1 MGKSRDRATR
11 SGSDPVNIGTSRLS
25 VDSGNIKVTA
35 QDGTTFKKIFAEEV
49 QVGSGNDRVIF
60 KRGSDGK
67 AEFQSTSDG
76 GSSTTNLSV
85 GGSSTVTNPSDLPI
99 TGNNAGDTV
108 LVTSTNN
115 LMIYNGSGWYKIAT
129 ITNANPTISSAGD
142 ATYAFATDGTPVTI
156 EIVASDPEGIAL
168 QYKYQVTTGSLGSTA
183 TVTNSATS
191 GGTYS
196 ALAANTLSNNRFF
209 RVTPSTNNAHAG
221 TFAITFS
228 VTDGINTANSS
239 ASSFTLAFEVSG
251 SWKFDGTGDYVLF
264 PASSDFN
271 FGTGDFTIEAWVW
284 PDSSASDKRGSW
296 IEWSPDDSSNV
307 LRLFQGSA
315 STSASDSDYD
325 LEALYMVGGT
335 DQFEISAQEAL
346 SPDHWNH
353 ISLQRVGNTI
363 NLLVNGSVK
372 GSASYSGTVDAS
384 SWDGYLGTDVYATDR
399 AVTGYMSNVRVVK
412 GSSVYTLTT
421 ASGGS
426 TIFDGVDDH
435 LTVAPSSNFALGTGD
450 FTIEMWVYF
459 TDSSLDSNGG
469 SNRRIFCLDDVGNA
483 VDNIQFAV
491 DNGYRVNGSV
501 FFYSN
506 TMIGY
511 LDTDIR
517 SGWHHL
523 AAVRS
528 SGTFKIF
535 LDGNEKYSAVNT
547 QDYSPNSGSPT
558 PVIGYRGDG
567 GDYNGYISNLRIV
580 KGTAV
585 YTSSFIPSS
594 IPLTAISGTQLLTC
608 QNSTGSIT
616 DASSNNFSIAA
627 GGNVAAHTS
636 KPFTDYFTVPEAP
649 LTAITN
655 TKLLAF
661 TEKNG
666 TDITTGSTRFD
677 GTNDNLQ
684 ISSTN
689 IINSLANFTVEA
701 WAFFD
706 VESPSD
712 EQNIVEFNTGT
723 RIIFGRRKTTSGLNA
738 MYVYS
743 SATSDLFTNNAAHDI
758 IYNRWVHLAWV
769 KEGQNFR
776 MYIDGKNVAGN
787 NNNSATN
794 MAATPSASL
803 ITIGMNSD
811 GNERMDGYISNLR
824 ISSTARYSA
833 DFARPIAA
841 FTSDSNTILL
851 TCQNSTGTIT
861 DASSNGYSISANN
874 GASANAY
881 GVPILPTDASSSV
894 HVLTPYGDTKWDYVT
909 PFLAGEGGSVY
920 FDGSGDYLS
929 ILNSYDVGTSDWTIE
944 FWIYLDRISAFNG
957 VCQFGK
963 NTAALAIMT
972 YTDGKI
978 KLVEN
983 DQAVVFESNSSL
995 SPNQWYHIAFT
1006 NIDSSNTQKLYIN
1019 GIPESNTGSKSTA
1032 FDFGEKTS
1040 IIGGRWYSSAFQKPF
1055 KGYISNFR
1063 LVAGSL
1069 PYTINSAPT
1078 GGSTVFDAGHSLK
1091 VPSTGTSNDLV
1102 IGTNDFTL
1110 EFWVNLD
1117 AIPSP
1122 CVVYDTRENHAA
1134 GLMVNFN
1141 TSGNLRVY
1149 ANSGYRI
1156 TCDTISTG
1164 SWHHYAIVRS
1174 SGTTKVYL
1182 DGVEDNE
1189 TYSDT
1194 NNYTGNT
1201 AFIGKHIT
1209 NSAVFDGYISNL
1221 RLVVG
1226 TAVYTSNF
1234 TPQNAPLTAI
1244 TNTKLLTCQNS
1255 SGSITDASSINHSID
1270 VTNAIASTQK
1280 PFVEYF
1286 TVPTSGLTAVSN
1298 TKLLT
1303 CNDSNVINDESTSN
1317 YLITVN
1323 DDAIAT
1329 KFTPF

>member
-67 AEFQSTSDG
+67 AQFQSTTDG
-76 GSSTTNLSV
+76 GSSTSNLQV
-85 GGSSTVTNPSDLPI
+85 GGSGTVTNPSDLPI
-99 TGNNAGDTV
+99 TGNTAGDTV

-129 ITNANPTISSAGD
+129 ITNASPTISSAGNS
-142 ATYAFATDGTPVTI
+142 TYAFATDGTPVTI

-209 RVTPSTNNAHAG
+209 RVTPSTNTAHAG
-221 TFAITFS
+221 VFAITFS

-239 ASSFTLAFEVSG
+239 ASSFTLAFDVSG
-251 SWKFDGTGDYVLF
+251 SFEFDGTGDYIITNTSNDLVIG
-264 PASSDFN
+264 SN
-271 FGTGDFTIEAWVW
+271 DFTAECWIHPKSFSSVQGIIDRRRVGDASNYDWTTYLNT
-284 PDSSASDKRGSW
+284 DSTLNFYAS
-296 IEWSPDDSSNV
+296 
-307 LRLFQGSA
+307 
-315 STSASDSDYD
+315 
-325 LEALYMVGGT
+325 GGT
-335 DQFEISAQEAL
+335 RITSSTL
-346 SPDHWNH
+346 STNRWYHTAV
-353 ISLQRVGNTI
+353 I
-363 NLLVNGSVK
+363 K
-372 GSASYSGTVDAS
+372 KSGTTTLYVDGAEQGTWGDS
-384 SWDGYLGTDVYATDR
+384 ATYPSNQMTFGAYGPSLTSLFYYGYLSNFKMVVGSDVYTPI
-399 AVTGYMSNVRVVK
+399 SP
-412 GSSVYTLTT
+412 
-421 ASGGS
+421 SGGS

-435 LTVAPSSNFALGTGD
+435 LTVASSSNFALGTGD

-469 SNRRIFCLDDVGNA
+469 SNQRIFSLNESVGNQ
-483 VDNIQFAV
+483 VDNLQICI
-491 DNGYRVNGSV
+491 DDGSYRTNGDL
-501 FFYSN
+501 FLYSN
-506 TMIGY
+506 SDQGN
-511 LDTDIR
+511 LGVDLR
-517 SGWHHL
+517 SAWHHI
-523 AAVRS
+523 AIVRS
-528 SGTFKIF
+528 SGTLKFY
-535 LDGNEKYSAVNT
+535 LDGNEKFSAVNT
-547 QDYSPNSGSPT
+547 NSYSPNSGSPK
-558 PVIGYRGDG
+558 PVIGQRGDDR
-567 GDYNGYISNLRIV
+567 GDYNGRVSNLRIV
-580 KGTAV
+580 VGTAV
-585 YTSSFIPSS
+585 YTSSFIPSRT
-594 IPLTAISGTQLLTC
+594 PLTAISGTQLLTC

-616 DASSNNFSIAA
+616 DASSNNHTITAS
-627 GGNVAAHTS
+627 GNVAAHTS
-636 KPFTDYFTVPEAP
+636 KPFVNYFNVPDST
-649 LTAITN
+649 LTATTN
-655 TKLLAF
+655 TKLLTF
-661 TEKNG
+661 TEKDG
-666 TDITTGSTRFD
+666 TDITAGSTRFD

-684 ISSTN
+684 VSSTN

-712 EQNIVEFNTGT
+712 EQNLVEFNTGT

-743 SATSDLFTNNAAHDI
+743 AATSDLFTNNAAHDI

-833 DFARPIAA
+833 DFARPTAA

-874 GASANAY
+874 GAAANAY
-881 GVPILPTDASSSV
+881 SVPRLPTDASSSV
-894 HVLTPYGDTKWDYVT
+894 NILTPYADTKWDYVT
-909 PFLAGEGGSVY
+909 PFSAGAGGSIY
-920 FDGSGDYLS
+920 LDGSGDYLS
-929 ILNSYDVGTSDWTIE
+929 ILNSYDVGTADWTIE
-944 FWIYLDRISAFNG
+944 FWIYLDRISDFNG
-957 VCQFGK
+957 ICQFGK

-978 KLVEN
+978 KLLEN
-983 DQAVVFESNSSL
+983 DQSVVLSSNTSL

-1032 FDFGEKTS
+1032 YNFGEKTS
-1040 IIGGRWYSSAFQKPF
+1040 FIGGRWFSGAFQRPF

-1063 LVAGSL
+1063 LVAGSF
-1069 PYTINSAPT
+1069 PYTLTSPS
-1078 GGSTVFDAGHSLK
+1078 GGSTVFSAGHSLK
-1091 VPSTGTSNDLV
+1091 VPSSGTSNDLV

-1156 TCDTISTG
+1156 TCDAITTG

-1182 DGVEDNE
+1182 DGVADNE
-1189 TYSDT
+1189 TYSDS

-1209 NSAVFDGYISNL
+1209 NAAVYDGYISNL

-1234 TPQNAPLTAI
+1234 TVPNVQLTAI

-1255 SGSITDASSINHSID
+1255 TGSITDASSINHSIN
-1270 VTNAIASTQK
+1270 VTSATASTQK
-1280 PFVEYF
+1280 PFVDYF
-1286 TVPTSGLTAVSN
+1286 TTPTSKLTAVSN

-1303 CNDSNVINDESTSN
+1303 CNDSNTINDESTSN
-1317 YLITVN
+1317 YMIGVN
-1323 DDAIAT
+1323 GDAVAT

>member
-67 AEFQSTSDG
+67 AQFQSTSDG
-76 GSSTTNLSV
+76 GGSTTNLSV

-99 TGNNAGDTV
+99 TGNSAGDTV

-129 ITNANPTISSAGD
+129 ITNANPTISSAGA
-142 ATYAFATDGTPVTI
+142 ATYGFATDGTPVTI

-209 RVTPSTNNAHAG
+209 RVTPSTNTAHAG
-221 TFAITFS
+221 AFAITFS

-239 ASSFTLAFEVSG
+239 ASSFTLAFDVSG
-251 SWKFDGTGDYVLF
+251 SFEFDGTGDYILTNTSNDLVIG
-264 PASSDFN
+264 SN
-271 FGTGDFTIEAWVW
+271 DFTAECWIHPQSLSSVQGIIDRRRVGDASNYDWTTYLNT
-284 PDSSASDKRGSW
+284 DSTLNFYASGGTRITSSALNEHRWYHTAVIK
-296 IEWSPDDSSNV
+296 
-307 LRLFQGSA
+307 
-315 STSASDSDYD
+315 
-325 LEALYMVGGT
+325 
-335 DQFEISAQEAL
+335 
-346 SPDHWNH
+346 
-353 ISLQRVGNTI
+353 
-363 NLLVNGSVK
+363 K
-372 GSASYSGTVDAS
+372 SGTTTLYVDGAEQGTWGDS
-384 SWDGYLGTDVYATDR
+384 ATYPSNQMTFGAYGPSLGSLFYEGYLSNFKMVVGSDVYTPI
-399 AVTGYMSNVRVVK
+399 SP
-412 GSSVYTLTT
+412 
-421 ASGGS
+421 SGGS
-426 TIFDGVDDH
+426 TIFDGVDDS
-435 LTVAPSSNFALGTGD
+435 LTVASSSNFALGTGD

-459 TDSSLDSNGG
+459 TDSSLDSSGG
-469 SNRRIFCLDDVGNA
+469 SSNQRIFSLHASAGNQVDKLQICIDDGSYRT
-483 VDNIQFAV
+483 
-491 DNGYRVNGSV
+491 NGDL
-501 FFYSN
+501 FLYSN
-506 TMIGY
+506 SDQGN
-511 LDTDIR
+511 LGVDIR
-517 SGWHHL
+517 SAWHHI
-523 AAVRS
+523 AVVRS
-528 SGTFKIF
+528 SGTLKFY
-535 LDGNEKYSAVNT
+535 LDGNEKFSAINT

-558 PVIGYRGDG
+558 PIIGQRGDDR
-567 GDYNGYISNLRIV
+567 GDYNGRISNLRIV
-580 KGTAV
+580 VGSAV
-585 YTSSFIPSS
+585 YTSSFTPSRT
-594 IPLTAISGTQLLTC
+594 PLTAISGTQLLTC
-608 QNSTGSIT
+608 QNSTGAIT
-616 DASSNNFSIAA
+616 DASSNNHTITA

-636 KPFTDYFTVPEAP
+636 KPFVNYFNVPDST
-649 LTAITN
+649 LTATTN

-666 TDITTGSTRFD
+666 TGITDGSTRFD

-684 ISSTN
+684 VSSTN

-706 VESPSD
+706 VDSPSD
-712 EQNIVEFNTGT
+712 EQNLVEFNTGT

-738 MYVYS
+738 IYIYS

-769 KEGQNFR
+769 KEGQNLR

-833 DFARPIAA
+833 DFARPTAA

-874 GASANAY
+874 GAAANAY
-881 GVPILPTDASSSV
+881 GVPKLPADISTVAN
-894 HVLTPYGDTKWDYVT
+894 VLTPYGDTKWDYVT
-909 PFLAGEGGSVY
+909 PFSAGAGGSIY

-944 FWIYLDRISAFNG
+944 FWIYLDRISDFNG

-978 KLVEN
+978 KLLEN
-983 DQAVVFESNSSL
+983 DQSVVLSSNTSL

-1032 FDFGEKTS
+1032 YNFGEKTS
-1040 IIGGRWYSSAFQKPF
+1040 IIGGRWFSGAFQRPF

-1063 LVAGSL
+1063 LVAGSF
-1069 PYTINSAPT
+1069 PYTITSAPA
-1078 GGSTVFDAGHSLK
+1078 GGSTFFDGSGDHIL

-1102 IGTNDFTL
+1102 LGTNDFTI
-1110 EFWVNLD
+1110 EFWVKW
-1117 AIPSP
+1117 PSNFQG
-1122 CVVYDTRENHAA
+1122 VVVDFRSGHALSPMLNISS
-1134 GLMVNFN
+1134 G
-1141 TSGNLRVY
+1141 GNLRLY
-1149 ANSGYRI
+1149 ANDGYRI
-1156 TCDTISTG
+1156 TCDAITTG
-1164 SWHHYAIVRS
+1164 GWHHYALVRS
-1174 SGTTKVYL
+1174 SGSTKIYL
-1182 DGVEDNE
+1182 DGVADNE
-1189 TYSDT
+1189 TYSDS
-1194 NNYTGNT
+1194 NNYTGNKVY
-1201 AFIGKHIT
+1201 IGKHQS
-1209 NSAVFDGYISNL
+1209 NNANDMDGYISNL
-1221 RLVVG
+1221 RIVIG

-1234 TPQNAPLTAI
+1234 TVPNAPLTAI

-1255 SGSITDASSINHSID
+1255 AGIITDASSINHSID
-1270 VTNAIASTQK
+1270 VTNAIASTEK

-1286 TVPTSGLTAVSN
+1286 TVPTSKLTAVSN

-1317 YLITVN
+1317 YSITVN
-1323 DDAIAT
+1323 GDAVAT
-1329 KFTPF
+1329 KLTPF

>member
-1 MGKSRDRATR
+1 MGKSRDRANR

-67 AEFQSTSDG
+67 AQFQSTSDG
-76 GSSTTNLSV
+76 GGSTTNLSV

-99 TGNNAGDTV
+99 TGNSAGDTV

-129 ITNANPTISSAGD
+129 ITNANPTISSAGE
-142 ATYAFATDGTPVTI
+142 ANYSFATDGTPVTI

-209 RVTPSTNNAHAG
+209 RVTPSTNNSYAG
-221 TFAITFS
+221 SFAITFS

-239 ASSFTLAFEVSG
+239 ASSFTLAFDSSG
-251 SWKFDGTGDYVLF
+251 SWEFDGTGDYVST
-264 PASSDFN
+264 PDSDDWH
-271 FGTGDFTIEAWVW
+271 FGTGDFT
-284 PDSSASDKRGSW
+284 
-296 IEWSPDDSSNV
+296 
-307 LRLFQGSA
+307 
-315 STSASDSDYD
+315 
-325 LEALYMVGGT
+325 LEAYIYARSFPSYQGIIAQWPIQGGNSNNSFALETVGANPAGLDFYSVSGSSITSHQGT
-335 DQFEISAQEAL
+335 
-346 SPDHWNH
+346 
-353 ISLQRVGNTI
+353 ISLLNNTWYHVVVQRSSGTI
-363 NLLVNGSVK
+363 KSFINGAQDISGSNSTNFNNSTYNLTLGGDVANGGSFDGYISNARIVK
-372 GSASYSGTVDAS
+372 GSA
-384 SWDGYLGTDVYATDR
+384 
-399 AVTGYMSNVRVVK
+399 
-412 GSSVYTLTT
+412 VYTPISP
-421 ASGGS
+421 SGGS
-426 TIFDGVDDH
+426 TIFDGNDDY
-435 LTVAPSSNFALGTGD
+435 LTVASSSNFALGTGD

-459 TDSSLDSNGG
+459 TNTSLEGG
-469 SNRRIFCLDDVGNA
+469 SNQRIFSLHNSSGNA
-483 VDNIQFAV
+483 VDKLQICI
-491 DNGYRVNGSV
+491 DDGSYRTNGDL
-501 FFYSN
+501 FLYSN
-506 TMIGY
+506 SDQGY
-511 LDTDIR
+511 LGEDLR
-517 SGWHHL
+517 SAWHHI
-523 AAVRS
+523 AIVRS
-528 SGTFKIF
+528 SGTLKFY
-535 LDGNEKYSAVNT
+535 LDGNEKFSAVNT
-547 QDYSPNSGSPT
+547 NSYSPNSGSPT
-558 PVIGYRGDG
+558 PIIGSRGDKA
-567 GDYNGYISNLRIV
+567 DYNGRVSNLRMV
-580 KGTAV
+580 VGTAV
-585 YTSSFIPSS
+585 YTSNFTPSLT
-594 IPLTAISGTQLLTC
+594 PLTAISGTQLLTC

-616 DASSNNFSIAA
+616 DASSNNHTITAN
-627 GGNVAAHTS
+627 GNVAANTS
-636 KPFTDYFTVPEAP
+636 KPFVDYINVPDSD

-661 TEKNG
+661 TEKDGN
-666 TDITTGSTRFD
+666 DITAGSTRFD
-677 GTNDNLQ
+677 GTNDQLQ
-684 ISSTN
+684 VSSTN

-706 VESPSD
+706 IESPTD
-712 EQNIVEFNTGT
+712 EQNILEFNTGT
-723 RIIFGRRKTTSGLNA
+723 RIIFGRRKTASGLNA
-738 MYVYS
+738 IYVYS
-743 SATSDLFTNNAAHDI
+743 AATSDLFTNNAAHDI

-811 GNERMDGYISNLR
+811 GNERMDGYLSNVR
-824 ISSTARYSA
+824 VSSTARYSA
-833 DFARPIAA
+833 DFARPTAA
-841 FTSDSNTILL
+841 FTSDSDTILL
-851 TCQNSTGTIT
+851 TCQNSTGSIT
-861 DASSNGYSISANN
+861 DASSNNYTISAN
-874 GASANAY
+874 GGVSANTY
-881 GVPILPTDASSSV
+881 NVPRLPTDTSSSV
-894 HVLTPYGDTKWDYVT
+894 NILTPVGNTKWDYST

-920 FDGSGDYLS
+920 FDGTGDYLS
-929 ILNSYDVGTSDWTIE
+929 ILNSYDVGTADWTIE

-978 KLVEN
+978 KLLEN

-1032 FDFGEKTS
+1032 FNFGEKTS

-1117 AIPSP
+1117 SIPSP

-1156 TCDTISTG
+1156 TCDAITTG

-1174 SGTTKVYL
+1174 SGITRVYL

-1209 NSAVFDGYISNL
+1209 NAAVYDGYISNL

-1234 TPQNAPLTAI
+1234 IVPNDPLTAI

-1329 KFTPF
+1329 KYTPF